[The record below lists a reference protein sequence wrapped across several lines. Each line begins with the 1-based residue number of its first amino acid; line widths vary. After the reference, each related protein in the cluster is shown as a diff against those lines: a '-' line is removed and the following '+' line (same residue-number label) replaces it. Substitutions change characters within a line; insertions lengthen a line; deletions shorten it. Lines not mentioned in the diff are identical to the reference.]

1 MLILEIPKHDNII
14 STPFLVQVDLMS
26 IDADRKPVYSLTSLP
41 PPPSPAA
48 FNPSANRGSLTPL
61 LPPSSAAAPNYP
73 QIYSLP
79 LINVLQQEVKHIL
92 EETLT
97 DKGRRKKKVVLSG
110 GWGRGPNTT
119 FGQKSTTF
127 CFWFHT
133 MQKPSKRVK
142 TQ

>member
-41 PPPSPAA
+41 PPPSPDA
-48 FNPSANRGSLTPL
+48 FNPSANRSSLTPL
-61 LPPSSAAAPNYP
+61 LPPSSVAPNYP

-92 EETLT
+92 GENT
-97 DKGRRKKKVVLSG
+97 DR
-110 GWGRGPNTT
+110 
-119 FGQKSTTF
+119 
-127 CFWFHT
+127 
-133 MQKPSKRVK
+133 
-142 TQ
+142 

>member
-48 FNPSANRGSLTPL
+48 FNPSANRSSLTPL

-79 LINVLQQEVKHIL
+79 LINVLQQEVKHIR
-92 EETLT
+92 EVNT
-97 DKGRRKKKVVLSG
+97 DR
-110 GWGRGPNTT
+110 
-119 FGQKSTTF
+119 
-127 CFWFHT
+127 
-133 MQKPSKRVK
+133 
-142 TQ
+142 